1 MNKEG
6 NSYTFLFATVMV
18 IIVAAVLSVAALY
31 LQPLQE
37 QNMRIEKMQNIL
49 AAAGIESTAE
59 NAESIFEDRITESF
73 AIDANGKEVEGQD
86 AFTIKLTEQFDK
98 EPADRMLPIYKATLE
113 DGKEV
118 AIVPLRGKGLWG
130 AIWGYV
136 AFEGDYNTIA
146 GAYFD
151 HQGETPGLGAEISE
165 QWFQDQFVGK
175 KIFDD
180 GKFVSIDVVKGTAG
194 NNPYKVD
201 GVSGGTIT
209 SDGLEEMLKNSLRF
223 YIDYFNTKRK

>member
-18 IIVAAVLSVAALY
+18 IIVAAILSVAALY

-37 QNMRIEKMQNIL
+37 KNMRIEKMQNIL
-49 AAAGIESTAE
+49 AAAGIESTVE
-59 NAESIFEDRITESF
+59 NAETVFEEKIKESF
-73 AIDANGKEVEGQD
+73 ALNAEGKKVEGQD

-98 EPADRMLPIYKATLE
+98 EPGQRILPIYKAQLE

-118 AIVPLRGKGLWG
+118 AIVPVRGKGLWG
-130 AIWGYV
+130 PIWGYV
-136 AFEGDYNTIA
+136 AFESDYNTIA

-175 KIFDD
+175 KIMKD
-180 GKFVSIDVVKGTAG
+180 GEFISIDIVKGTAG
-194 NNPYKVD
+194 EDPYKVD

-209 SDGLEEMLKNSLRF
+209 SDGLEEMLKNSLQF
-223 YIDYFNTKRK
+223 YIEYFNTKTK